1 MKIKTKHIVIGGLA
15 LVGILTWWMR
25 SRDKSD
31 AMAVETAVVQPGSIT
46 ETVMASGTV
55 RPEKEV
61 KISPEVSG
69 EIIELRIKDGQFVH
83 KGDLLLRINPD
94 LYQSALERA
103 RASLSNARA
112 QLQQQKYRLEL
123 ARTEFNRNKK
133 LFDKGIVAPKDFEK
147 SKTDFQLAQAAYQS
161 ARFQVQSAQANLNE
175 ARDNLKRTIIYAPID
190 GTVTKLNVEAG
201 ERVVGTKQMA
211 GTEMLRIADLR
222 KMQILAEVN
231 ENDIVKIHPGDSVR
245 IEIEAFPNRKF
256 RGIVNEIANSPVT
269 AKAGTDQVVN
279 FQVKIGILPDSY
291 RDLMQGH
298 DKAYSP
304 FRPGMTAT
312 VEVITASKQNI
323 LSVPLSA
330 VTVRPGKHGK
340 SPEIV
345 FVYRSG
351 LARRQPVET
360 GIQDEENIEIIRG
373 LAQGDTIITGP
384 YEAVSRRLRDS
395 MRVKIATKDEKLR
408 RKFRSKKYKRRKK

>member
-1 MKIKTKHIVIGGLA
+1 MKIKTKHIVIGGLV
-15 LVGILTWWMR
+15 LVGLLTWWMR
-25 SRDKSD
+25 SRDKSGGLN
-31 AMAVETAVVQPGSIT
+31 VETAVVHPGAIT

-69 EIIELRIKDGQFVH
+69 EIIELRVKEGQHVH
-83 KGDLLLRINPD
+83 KGDLLIRINPD

-103 RASLSNARA
+103 RASLANARA
-112 QLQQQKYRLEL
+112 QLQQQKYRLGL
-123 ARTEFNRNKK
+123 ARTEFERSRK

-147 SKTDFQLAQAAYQS
+147 AKTDYRLAQSAYEA
-161 ARFQVQSAQANLNE
+161 ARFQVQSAQANLSE
-175 ARDNLKRTIIYAPID
+175 ARDNLKRTVIYAPMD

-231 ENDIVKIHPGDSVR
+231 ENDIVKIHQGDSVR
-245 IEIEAFPNRKF
+245 IEIEAFPGRSF

-269 AKAGTDQVVN
+269 TKAGTDQVVN
-279 FQVKIGILPDSY
+279 FQVKIGILPQSY

-298 DKAYSP
+298 EKSYSP

-323 LSVPLSA
+323 LTVPLSA
-330 VTVRPGKHGK
+330 VTVRTGKGGK
-340 SPEIV
+340 SREIV
-345 FVYRSG
+345 FVYHNG
-351 LARRQPVET
+351 LARRKPVKT
-360 GIQDEENIEIIRG
+360 GIQDEEKIEIVRG
-373 LAQGDTIITGP
+373 LTKGDTVITGP

-395 MRVKIATKDEKLR
+395 VRVEITAKGEKHR
-408 RKFRSKKYKRRKK
+408 RGKFRYKGKRRKK